1 MRKRRTSGGV
11 TLNAVA
17 GTHVVTLGL
26 DLSEARRAGCLGFA
40 IRREDHTEGERV
52 WLRGLKTFA
61 TTDPELGPGQSVST
75 RAHPIQAFQWAD
87 YAAKPDHEYTYE
99 VRPVSGEPREL
110 VLEDGVSVRVRT
122 ESELGATHSV
132 FFNRGAIASQ
142 EYARRFMNF
151 APDQLT
157 DPRERAAA
165 YKWLSRGLLEALL
178 AFIARASGPEFAL
191 RGAVY
196 EFRRAEVLQ
205 AFKAAAER
213 GADVQIVYDG
223 IDDVQ
228 LPNEQAIAANG
239 IAALCS
245 PRTRGSIMHNKF
257 VVLLRDGEP
266 EAVWTGSTN
275 ISENGLFGQL
285 NAGHQVEDATVARA
299 FRDYWDQLRAESR
312 AEGPQDLGGGQQP
325 AAARARGGGD
335 DDRDVAAP
343 RPRAARRPRERGR
356 LRAAR
361 AVHDVRVRD
370 EPALPRR
377 LPAPDDVLRVA
388 LMEKEGNGPALA
400 EGKIFIDKLRRQ
412 RNVLVA
418 VGKNKNATALDN
430 WKRERTDGIG
440 TNVDW
445 VHTKFMLV
453 DPLAPDPTVITGS
466 ANFSEASTDTNDE
479 NMLVIRG
486 DTRVADIYL
495 GEFMRCFSHHA
506 FREALTFGNP
516 PLNHLHI
523 KPAAWQKHHYDP
535 SRDAFLRRRY
545 FASP

>member
-1 MRKRRTSGGV
+1 M
-11 TLNAVA
+11 
-17 GTHVVTLGL
+17 
-26 DLSEARRAGCLGFA
+26 
-40 IRREDHTEGERV
+40 
-52 WLRGLKTFA
+52 
-61 TTDPELGPGQSVST
+61 
-75 RAHPIQAFQWAD
+75 
-87 YAAKPDHEYTYE
+87 
-99 VRPVSGEPREL
+99 
-110 VLEDGVSVRVRT
+110 
-122 ESELGATHSV
+122 

-299 FRDYWDQLRAESR
+299 FRDYWDQLRLNPA
-312 AEGPQDLGGGQQP
+312 PKDLKTWVAANSPRPPVP
-325 AAARARGGGD
+325 AAA
-335 DDRDVAAP
+335 
-343 RPRAARRPRERGR
+343 
-356 LRAAR
+356 
-361 AVHDVRVRD
+361 
-370 EPALPRR
+370 
-377 LPAPDDVLRVA
+377 
-388 LMEKEGNGPALA
+388 
-400 EGKIFIDKLRRQ
+400 
-412 RNVLVA
+412 
-418 VGKNKNATALDN
+418 
-430 WKRERTDGIG
+430 G
-440 TNVDW
+440 T
-445 VHTKFMLV
+445 T
-453 DPLAPDPTVITGS
+453 TV
-466 ANFSEASTDTNDE
+466 
-479 NMLVIRG
+479 M
-486 DTRVADIYL
+486 
-495 GEFMRCFSHHA
+495 
-506 FREALTFGNP
+506 
-516 PLNHLHI
+516 
-523 KPAAWQKHHYDP
+523 
-535 SRDAFLRRRY
+535 
-545 FASP
+545 